1 MPQAELNYHE
11 RRDKYRL
18 PLNRQVRLSSPTRG
32 VLQVDGVDYSPSG
45 IAVSCPMPLSIGE
58 QIAVCFPVGRTRQ
71 TELEVR
77 GEVVHYYQKDSGFI
91 LGIRFLEWLEPS
103 SRPGF

>member
-32 VLQVDGVDYSPSG
+32 VLRVEGVDYSPSG
-45 IAVSCPMPLSIGE
+45 IAVSCPTPLPVGE

-71 TELEVR
+71 TELEVQ
-77 GEVVHYYQKDSGFI
+77 GEVVHYYRKDGDFV
-91 LGIRFLEWLEPS
+91 LGIRFLEWLEP
-103 SRPGF
+103 PTHAGF